1 VSAAQP
7 APASVAEEI
16 ERQVA
21 ERTAD
26 LAAANDRLR
35 REVEIH
41 QRTADAL
48 RASEAGV
55 RLLVDGIPALAVAL
69 SASGAIEHAN
79 QPTLTYF
86 GVDFDEFKARI
97 GRDLIH
103 PHDIARSTQIFDE
116 SIAAGVPCE
125 IEHRLQRFDGVH
137 RWHLTRAMPLR
148 DASGR
153 IEHWYVLNTDID
165 ERKRV
170 EDQLRVRELSARL
183 LVESM
188 ESIPAFAIVANEVGE
203 IVYANRQVL
212 EYYGRTLEEVKAWP
226 TSVHIVHPDDLDH
239 ANQVVSNSLAAGVGY
254 ADEYRLQRFD
264 GVYRWFEGRGLPVR
278 DDAGRVIN
286 WYILLIDIDDRKR
299 AENLVAAENRM
310 LEMVARGQPPAAVL
324 HALCNVV
331 QDVVDDSRCAIQLV
345 DPGGT
350 RLEWGASPDIPA
362 TFFTIAR
369 DDAADA
375 VWGPCGTTVA
385 SRTDVLVAD
394 IEAETR
400 WPQWRTA
407 TRAHGF
413 RSCWTTPIV
422 SRSDEALG
430 AFALY
435 RPVAGSPTQ
444 FQRDLVVQF
453 AQIASIAIERTRSDT
468 ALDKVRADL
477 AHASRVVSLGVLTAS
492 IAHEVNQPLA
502 GIITNASTCLR
513 MLAGD
518 PPNLDG
524 ARATAQ
530 RALRDGNRAADVIQR
545 LRALFAHEHPVI
557 ETVDLNDAA
566 REVLALA
573 VNELQ
578 GHRVI
583 LNTDFDEALPA
594 ISGDRVQL
602 QQVVLN
608 LVLNA
613 ADAMKSVDDRPRD
626 LLVATARDDDS
637 VRLSVRDAGIG
648 IDPQAVEKLF
658 DAFFTTKAAGMGVGL
673 SVSRSIIERHNG
685 RLWASANDGHGA
697 TFSFSVPRVPAQ

>member
-1 VSAAQP
+1 MPRHHDYRLHSRVNDQHEESTDAPEHRPGQSEHRVARTESTDSPSDVVSAAQP

-226 TSVHIVHPDDLDH
+226 TSVHIVHPDGRIIPFDTYNLFYRDEKAKLLDRMH
-239 ANQVVSNSLAAGVGY
+239 AATLTPLNMRGV
-254 ADEYRLQRFD
+254 
-264 GVYRWFEGRGLPVR
+264 
-278 DDAGRVIN
+278 
-286 WYILLIDIDDRKR
+286 
-299 AENLVAAENRM
+299 
-310 LEMVARGQPPAAVL
+310 
-324 HALCNVV
+324 
-331 QDVVDDSRCAIQLV
+331 
-345 DPGGT
+345 
-350 RLEWGASPDIPA
+350 
-362 TFFTIAR
+362 
-369 DDAADA
+369 
-375 VWGPCGTTVA
+375 
-385 SRTDVLVAD
+385 
-394 IEAETR
+394 
-400 WPQWRTA
+400 
-407 TRAHGF
+407 
-413 RSCWTTPIV
+413 
-422 SRSDEALG
+422 
-430 AFALY
+430 
-435 RPVAGSPTQ
+435 
-444 FQRDLVVQF
+444 
-453 AQIASIAIERTRSDT
+453 
-468 ALDKVRADL
+468 
-477 AHASRVVSLGVLTAS
+477 
-492 IAHEVNQPLA
+492 
-502 GIITNASTCLR
+502 
-513 MLAGD
+513 
-518 PPNLDG
+518 
-524 ARATAQ
+524 
-530 RALRDGNRAADVIQR
+530 
-545 LRALFAHEHPVI
+545 
-557 ETVDLNDAA
+557 
-566 REVLALA
+566 
-573 VNELQ
+573 
-578 GHRVI
+578 
-583 LNTDFDEALPA
+583 
-594 ISGDRVQL
+594 
-602 QQVVLN
+602 
-608 LVLNA
+608 
-613 ADAMKSVDDRPRD
+613 AMMR
-626 LLVATARDDDS
+626 
-637 VRLSVRDAGIG
+637 
-648 IDPQAVEKLF
+648 
-658 DAFFTTKAAGMGVGL
+658 
-673 SVSRSIIERHNG
+673 
-685 RLWASANDGHGA
+685 
-697 TFSFSVPRVPAQ
+697 